1 MGLSTKYLVFLGVFV
16 MLLFPVYASEFD
28 YNKYRGNIELQNDFA
43 SYMNTLQAKIQRNWN
58 PPDFVEDGDATV
70 MIKVK
75 RWGKVVSAEFVKSCY
90 DELFN
95 ESAMEALRKS
105 EPFDKFPATT
115 TKDALT
121 IKYNFHTSIVKTD
134 TMREYVDSADKFYNV
149 DNQQALKYIN
159 LAIDEV
165 EGDIESYFL
174 YEKRSKIKKSL
185 GDIKG
190 ANEDYAESRRLKE
203 KYDLKRIKTC
213 KLIAEME
220 HTPFSY
226 FYLAH
231 AYEIAG
237 DYENALD
244 AIDKA
249 IELTELN
256 NQYKRYRAELEQKHG
271 Q

>member
-1 MGLSTKYLVFLGVFV
+1 MKMIIGEII
-16 MLLFPVYASEFD
+16 PAQP
-28 YNKYRGNIELQNDFA
+28 IE
-43 SYMNTLQAKIQRNWN
+43 S
-58 PPDFVEDGDATV
+58 
-70 MIKVK
+70 
-75 RWGKVVSAEFVKSCY
+75 KVVAPPAITIGGITICLLLKISYSFA
-90 DELFN
+90 
-95 ESAMEALRKS
+95 RKAS
-105 EPFDKFPATT
+105 Q
-115 TKDALT
+115 
-121 IKYNFHTSIVKTD
+121 
-134 TMREYVDSADKFYNV
+134 MDSA
-149 DNQQALKYIN
+149 
-159 LAIDEV
+159 
-165 EGDIESYFL
+165 
-174 YEKRSKIKKSL
+174 KRSKIKKAL

-190 ANEDYAESRRLKE
+190 ANDDYAESRRLKE

-256 NQYKRYRAELEQKHG
+256 NQYKRYRAELENKKG
-271 Q
+271 I